1 MNLLSKI
8 IKEAVEGSGEVEL
21 RIRIGRDTTVGELQ
35 EKIPILL
42 SIFSP
47 EQIEV
52 VPIKNLTPEE
62 ELEILEEVGDDEDF

>member
-62 ELEILEEVGDDEDF
+62 ELEILEEVGE